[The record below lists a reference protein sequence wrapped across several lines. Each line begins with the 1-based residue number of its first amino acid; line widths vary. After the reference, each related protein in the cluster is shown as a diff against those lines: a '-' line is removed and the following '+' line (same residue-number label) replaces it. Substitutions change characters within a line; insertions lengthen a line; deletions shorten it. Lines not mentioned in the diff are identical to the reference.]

1 MRIWSVTRCGPLRI
15 WPGVRWRGSALKPPP
30 RPPRPHPTALA
41 VMPFSDSWRTQAVR
55 ASRRR
60 CLARQRRRISRN
72 GPDSVRGVPNAFLR
86 SALFSTM
93 RRGPRTHLHDVVIA
107 SVQGTEILYSGEPLD
122 QGDLDVWEMLVHHL
136 REHTLGSKARL
147 TAYQMLRWLGKQDTG
162 CNRQTLDARLNRLH
176 GNTLHVRGGRYKYQ
190 GSLVDDMDRD
200 EVSREYVIRLKP
212 GLHELFATDQ
222 YTGVD
227 AVIRRALDGQQL
239 AQWLHGFYSSHA
251 APLPISVRALHQL
264 CGSSAKRIDH
274 FRQDLRNALSR
285 VTDRCKA
292 NGQEFSAEI
301 IEDLVHVKRTPSRSQ
316 RQHLARKRTTTPQ
329 QRRPI
334 PS

>member
-1 MRIWSVTRCGPLRI
+1 MNLQRDP
-15 WPGVRWRGSALKPPP
+15 VRAAEDLAR
-30 RPPRPHPTALA
+30 RALA
-41 VMPFSDSWRTQAVR
+41 RKRAEATATPTEASPHSAGCNAVLRLVAHPGRAGLPPAMPGEAAPTHLPQWADTVH
-55 ASRRR
+55 
-60 CLARQRRRISRN
+60 
-72 GPDSVRGVPNAFLR
+72 GVPNAFLR
-86 SALFSTM
+86 SALFSAM

-200 EVSREYVIRLKP
+200 EVSREYVIRLNP
-212 GLHELFATDQ
+212 GLHELFAKDQ

-285 VTDRCKA
+285 ITDRCKA

-301 IEDLVHVKRTPSRSQ
+301 VEDLVHVKRTPSRSQ
-316 RQHLARKRTTTPQ
+316 RKHLSKRLSTTHEHQGLVP
-329 QRRPI
+329 P
-334 PS
+334 